1 MTDKPPVSKAVRLSP
16 RETEVLMW
24 TACGKTSGAIAGY
37 LNVSEETIR
46 AHIKGACRKLQAA
59 NKTHATAIALVHGLI
74 RATPSPERV
83 ISLFTLFGLSE
94 PVPELKIAPRHGRRL
109 IASVCLRKPRRLLT
123 TMT

>member
-1 MTDKPPVSKAVRLSP
+1 MTNRPPVSTFVQLSP

-24 TACGKTSGAIAGY
+24 TACGKTSGAIASY
-37 LNVSEETIR
+37 LNLSEETIR
-46 AHIKGACRKLQAA
+46 AHIKGACRKLHAE

-94 PVPELKIAPRHGRRL
+94 PAPELKNAPCHGGRRL
-109 IASVCLRKPRRLLT
+109 IACVPLRKPRRLLAK
-123 TMT
+123 